1 VPVHSS
7 HLLLKGLYRYENGV
21 HIHSLGTNITKQSSF
36 EPIIMRLNG
45 LFQVRNRTNDH
56 LKMNDVNRAS
66 CGPRA
71 ANEATRDE
79 EEEGP

>member
-1 VPVHSS
+1 
-7 HLLLKGLYRYENGV
+7 
-21 HIHSLGTNITKQSSF
+21 
-36 EPIIMRLNG
+36 MRLNG